1 MLNQLPD
8 ELNSFKVTSRENPS
22 TIGFFGEINPLC
34 NFYPASFTYDGIQY
48 ISSEQFIQASKAQY
62 FSDID
67 IHPKIMG
74 CTTSLECKTFSK
86 QIRNIDEEKWEEVA
100 GDICYPRIKAKF
112 YQNPHAMDCLIQT
125 TGSKRIVECA
135 TDHLWATG
143 VPLNDPTCL
152 DETKW
157 SSPGILGQML
167 ESIRTEQAL
176 RLNSAHTYQQQGAIH
191 SNIALPPPTNT
202 ITSLPLSDSP
212 AALPSHG
219 AMPSASHTGICPTYD
234 TQATPMEGL
243 SSSSDATSASASAS
257 TTPVS
262 DTMETNTDSGEA
274 ISYAQQNC
282 NQTPELTTD
291 IT

>member
-8 ELNSFKVTSRENPS
+8 ELNSFKVTSKENPS
-22 TIGFFGEINPLC
+22 TIGFFGEINPLS

-62 FSDID
+62 FGDTE
-67 IHPKIMG
+67 IHSRIMG

-86 QIRNIDEEKWEEVA
+86 QIRNIDEAKWEEVA
-100 GDICYPRIKAKF
+100 GDVCYPGIKAKF
-112 YQNPHAMDCLIQT
+112 YQNPHAMDCLIRK

-135 TDHLWATG
+135 TDSLWATG
-143 VPLNDPTCL
+143 VPINDPACL

-157 SSPGILGQML
+157 RSPGILGQML

-176 RLNSAHTYQQQGAIH
+176 HFNSAYTYQQQGAIH
-191 SNIALPPPTNT
+191 SRTALPPPTNT
-202 ITSLPLSDSP
+202 VTTLPLPDSL
-212 AALPSHG
+212 AALPSHR
-219 AMPSASHTGICPTYD
+219 AMPIATHTEICPAYD

-243 SSSSDATSASASAS
+243 SSSSDPTSASASAS

-262 DTMETNTDSGEA
+262 DTTETYTDSGEV
-274 ISYAQQNC
+274 ISDAQQNC
-282 NQTPELTTD
+282 NQMPELTTD
-291 IT
+291 ST